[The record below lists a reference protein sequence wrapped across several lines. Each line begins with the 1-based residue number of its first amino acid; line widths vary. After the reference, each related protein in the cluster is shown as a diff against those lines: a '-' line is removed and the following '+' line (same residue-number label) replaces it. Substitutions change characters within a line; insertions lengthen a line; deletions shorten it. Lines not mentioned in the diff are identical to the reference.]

1 MKFGD
6 RCPLAGDLA
15 RFQLGSLSDS
25 DIDEI
30 GRHLEDCLECQ
41 LKLAA
46 TDPLDS
52 LTEGLK
58 HVEEPTLESGPND
71 ARVIEAVEGWA
82 GRLPHRSSRMHELP
96 RIEGYEVLEVL
107 GRGGMGIVYRARD
120 LKLKR
125 TVALKMMRVDGPAD
139 PRVLPRFRIEAE
151 AVARLQHPN
160 IVQIHEVGET
170 EGYPYCALE
179 FIEGVNLAKKLQG
192 GPLPILEAVRLVE
205 SLARAMHLAHSRNI
219 VHRDLKPANILFTN
233 DGVPKITDFGL
244 ARRMDED
251 SGETKTGAVMGTPS
265 YMAPEQASGLAHEA
279 GPAAD
284 IYAMGAILYECLTG
298 RPPFE
303 ATTVAE
309 TLEMVRTCS
318 PAEPSRFQREI
329 SIDLSM
335 ICLTCL
341 RKEPEFRYAS
351 AAALADELAR
361 FQNGEPIQAR
371 PIGRMEWCL
380 KWGKRNP
387 LAAQLMAGLVALSLL
402 AFVLV
407 SWSYFV
413 ARSSLQSARENERA
427 ERWGRYRS
435 NIAAASAAFQL
446 QNTNAAREALKDAPE
461 EHRGWEWHYFK
472 NQLDGASLVLPLQ
485 SQKTRSIV
493 MNPSGR
499 QIAVDFIDHKNI
511 YLFNIESGQL
521 DATLTGHSAS
531 TSSLAYRPDGKQLA
545 TAADDHTIR
554 LWDTTTGRQL
564 DVWKVDSPSPELEK
578 NVRIEYT
585 ADGSRILSSPNP
597 WSKDPQSES
606 DPDKELR
613 HRRSCA
619 IRLWDADSGREIA
632 VLAKPSQL
640 ISSTTGILDQSWM
653 DSDSTLMSRD
663 GRRVAMLIN
672 NYVDI
677 YETTTGRRLF
687 RMGPHPTALQSSS
700 FSPDGKRIAV
710 TLVYT
715 SDVLKLDSPTR
726 LNANVIQLWNTEN
739 GTKLAELR
747 GHTSFVQSIRFSPDG
762 SRLVSTSVYP
772 DNTARL
778 WNVSDGHMIANL
790 FGHKNTVVDAIFS
803 SDGERI
809 VTYSLDQTARL
820 WDGRNGKLQAVMGGH
835 TGQIRSAEASPNGQR
850 LVTAS
855 EDATLRLWRVDT
867 GQLISVL
874 RGHSEGFAWH
884 FSTHFSPDG
893 SRLVSGS
900 KDGTIRV
907 WNVGLAERNGILL
920 GHESYVY
927 DAAFSNDGRQA
938 ATVAWDGTARLWNTT
953 TGNPTA
959 ILRHE
964 TSIISALAYSRDGSR
979 LVTSEFARGVN
990 IWNDAATSKPTR
1002 DPWSAPLQFEEGS
1015 RIALNPAN
1023 TILATASRE
1032 GHVRLWD
1039 LTTKQELAPLVG
1051 HDKQCLDV
1059 AFHPDGKLLAS
1070 SGWDGTVRLW
1080 NVETHEQVAIMSGH
1094 SKLVW
1099 RVAFSKDGKLLAS
1112 GSNDQT
1118 IRLWDVQTHKSL
1130 SVIPTGSIVYA
1141 VSFSPDGKRLAAG
1154 CRDNSV
1160 RLFDVASREQVA
1172 ELHNHSDYVHAVDW
1186 SPDGTRLISGS
1197 GDFTARIWDSLSVI
1211 ERSRRSSSK

>member
-1 MKFGD
+1 MKFRD
-6 RCPLAGDLA
+6 HCPFPSDLA
-15 RFQLGSLSDS
+15 RFQLGAMGDS
-25 DIDEI
+25 DIDAI
-30 GRHLEDCLECQ
+30 GRHLEDCVECQ
-41 LKLAA
+41 LKLANTEA
-46 TDPLDS
+46 LDS
-52 LTEGLK
+52 LTEGLQQ
-58 HVEEPTLESGPND
+58 VDESTLECDPND

-82 GRLPHRSSRMHELP
+82 GRLPYGSPREYELP

-107 GRGGMGIVYRARD
+107 GRGGMGIVYKARD

-125 TVALKMMRVDGPAD
+125 TVALKMMRIDSPVD

-179 FIEGVNLAKKLQG
+179 FIEGENLAKKLKG
-192 GPLPILEAVRLVE
+192 GPLPIIEAARLVE
-205 SLARAMHLAHSRNI
+205 SIARAMHLAHSRNI
-219 VHRDLKPANILFTN
+219 VHRDLKPANILLTV

-244 ARRMDED
+244 ARRTDED

-284 IYAMGAILYECLTG
+284 VYAMGAILYECLTG
-298 RPPFE
+298 RPPFQ
-303 ATTVAE
+303 AKTVAE
-309 TLEMVRTCS
+309 TLEQVRTRN
-318 PAEPSRFQREI
+318 PAEPSRVDPAI
-329 SIDLSM
+329 SIDLDT
-335 ICLTCL
+335 ICMTCL

-361 FQNGEPIQAR
+361 FQSGEPIQAR

-380 KWGKRNP
+380 KWAKRNS

-407 SWSYFV
+407 SWSYIV
-413 ARSSLQSARENERA
+413 ARGSLQSARENERA

-446 QNTNAAREALKDAPE
+446 QNTTAARDALKDAPE
-461 EHRGWEWHYFK
+461 ELRGWEWHYFQ
-472 NQLDGASLVLPLQ
+472 NQLDGASLVLPVHRQ
-485 SQKTRSIV
+485 QIRSLLIS
-493 MNPSGR
+493 PSSR
-499 QIAVDFIDHKNI
+499 QIAVEVMNHNNV
-511 YLFNIESGQL
+511 YLFNIETGHL
-521 DATLTGHSAS
+521 DATLVGHSAPT
-531 TSSLAYRPDGKQLA
+531 TSVAYQPDGKRIA
-545 TAADDHTIR
+545 TAANDRTIR
-554 LWDTTTGRQL
+554 LWDTTTGRQVTAL
-564 DVWKVDSPSPELEK
+564 KVDSTSPELER
-578 NVRIEYT
+578 NLRVVYS
-585 ADGSRILSSPNP
+585 ADGSRILSSPNI
-597 WSKDPQSES
+597 SVADPQDRS
-606 DPDKELR
+606 DPDEESRLLR
-613 HRRSCA
+613 FCSA
-619 IRLWDADSGREIA
+619 RLWDAETGREIA
-632 VLAKPSQL
+632 VLAKPSQTITS
-640 ISSTTGILDQSWM
+640 ISDILEKSSQTSY
-653 DSDSTLMSRD
+653 SATMSPD
-663 GRRVAMLIN
+663 GQRLATPIN
-672 NYVDI
+672 DFVHI
-677 YETTTGRRLF
+677 YETKTGRRLF
-687 RMGPHPTALQSSS
+687 SMGPHSAALRSAT

-710 TLVYT
+710 TQIYT
-715 SDVLKLDSPTR
+715 GDVLKLDSPTR
-726 LNANVIQLWNTEN
+726 LDGNVIQLWNAED

-747 GHTSFVQSIRFSPDG
+747 GHTSFVQSVRFSPDG

-772 DNTARL
+772 ENIARL
-778 WNVSDGHMIANL
+778 WDVSDGHMIATL
-790 FGHKNTVVDAIFS
+790 SGHKNTVYDSVFS
-803 SDGERI
+803 RDGERV

-820 WDGRNGKLQAVMGGH
+820 WDGRDGKLRAVMGGH
-835 TGQIRSAEASPNGQR
+835 TGQIRSAEISPDGLR

-867 GQLISVL
+867 GQLIGVL
-874 RGHSEGFAWH
+874 RGHSEGFSWGSSALY
-884 FSTHFSPDG
+884 SPDG

-900 KDGTIRV
+900 KDGTVRV

-938 ATVAWDGTARLWNTT
+938 ATVAWDGTARIWNTT

-964 TSIISALAYSRDGSR
+964 TSIVSSLVYSRDGNR
-979 LVTSEFARGVN
+979 LVTGESARAVN
-990 IWNDAATSKPTR
+990 LWNDVATAKPQR
-1002 DPWSAPLQFEEGS
+1002 DPWFASVQFEEGS

-1023 TILATASRE
+1023 TILATASKD
-1032 GHVRLWD
+1032 GTVRLWD

-1051 HDKQCLDV
+1051 HDERSLDV

-1070 SGWDGTVRLW
+1070 TGWDGTIRLW
-1080 NVETHEQVAIMSGH
+1080 DVATHEPVTVLRGH
-1094 SKLVW
+1094 TKLIW

-1118 IRLWDVQTHKSL
+1118 IRIWDVQTHTCI

-1154 CRDNSV
+1154 CRDNSI
-1160 RLFDVASREQVA
+1160 RLFDVASHEQVA
-1172 ELHNHSDYVHAVDW
+1172 ELHNHTDYVHAVDW

-1197 GDFTARIWDSLSVI
+1197 GDFTARIWDSLSVV
-1211 ERSRRSSSK
+1211 ERERKAAAK